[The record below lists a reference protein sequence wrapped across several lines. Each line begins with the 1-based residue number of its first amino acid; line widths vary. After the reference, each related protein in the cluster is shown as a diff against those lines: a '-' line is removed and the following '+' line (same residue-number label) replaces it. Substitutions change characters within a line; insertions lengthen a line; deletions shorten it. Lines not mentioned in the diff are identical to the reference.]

1 MTISFLTPRRVNGF
15 PVDIHPADPEFGGF
29 EVCVWQ
35 TEARHEGLMVHLAD
49 LGQVFRF
56 LRDLQVV
63 S

>member
-1 MTISFLTPRRVNGF
+1 VTISFLAPRKVNGR
-15 PVDIHPADPEFGGF
+15 PVDIHPADPEVGGF

-35 TEARHEGLMVHLAD
+35 NEARDDGLIVHLPD